1 MAWTALGD
9 SFEVR
14 IDSIGVGG
22 NRRAYFVIKVQSAN
36 PMLSA
41 FDSNWAEVRV
51 VRITAERRELVKG
64 PEWGQL
70 ARKSLKGAV
79 GGGLSRE
86 IEVFGA
92 AYGVVEC
99 VGLRYGGE
107 NGSGVDWIVD
117 PLVFLLQGMRMV
129 ERPLLLRP
137 CVSGALLGH

>member
-1 MAWTALGD
+1 MGPAG
-9 SFEVR
+9 
-14 IDSIGVGG
+14 
-22 NRRAYFVIKVQSAN
+22 KK
-36 PMLSA
+36 
-41 FDSNWAEVRV
+41 
-51 VRITAERRELVKG
+51 ELEG
-64 PEWGQL
+64 SC
-70 ARKSLKGAV
+70 R
-79 GGGLSRE
+79 GGLSRE